1 MPKNALENNYIKFVL
16 SLTAAVRKLGLYPSK
31 HPAVVYAI
39 KDLYSTLQEILNIKD
54 TINISLSSDN
64 QILIEDYLASE
75 KGSKLIE
82 GLVAYFKKLDIES
95 LTISSGISNKEL
107 EGFIRIILMES
118 EEIKRLGSLNKVFL
132 DRDIQHIKVGLFSYV
147 KVQKGKVLLEV
158 GGEKQQP
165 LDRLKSRIKDYSAG
179 KIQKPEDIQSLE
191 RDIIDA
197 VITEFKEKKRLPFST
212 KNMLKKFLLES
223 KDRNG
228 VLLRLNN
235 ALLNSGCLPK
245 GVNKLVNKIGEETS
259 KKLTKKPEIKAKEI
273 ERLKGENEGLKSKIG
288 QLQKEIDSEITNSE
302 ELKKENKRVIQ
313 ERERIDNII
322 RYMAEGLV
330 VVDAKGKIVMLN
342 PVAQRL
348 LGIKKDAIGV
358 PLSKTVKDE
367 HLLSLVKNIMP
378 DKEGGIQKDVEL
390 LSPDES
396 TRKVLRTSSAV
407 VEDYNGRTVGMVTI
421 LNDITRQKEIEKMK
435 TDFVANVSHE
445 LRTPLSTIQQNIA
458 LLIEGLPGALNET
471 QMKFL
476 SITQNNIK
484 RLKRLI
490 SDLLDS
496 AAIEAGKFKLKI
508 SKVDINEIINN
519 VVTFL
524 SRWAKTKDISMQTD
538 LPPGSE
544 VLEMDKDRI
553 EQVLTNLI
561 SNAVK
566 FTPEGGKILISS
578 IVREPTEQ
586 IPQGAIEISVRD
598 SGPGIAPGDI
608 ERIFEK
614 FERAGAVSPGVGG
627 TGLGLSICK
636 EILRMHGGRIWVES
650 KLTEGSE
657 FSFLLPRKLT

>member
-1 MPKNALENNYIKFVL
+1 
-16 SLTAAVRKLGLYPSK
+16 
-31 HPAVVYAI
+31 
-39 KDLYSTLQEILNIKD
+39 
-54 TINISLSSDN
+54 
-64 QILIEDYLASE
+64 
-75 KGSKLIE
+75 
-82 GLVAYFKKLDIES
+82 
-95 LTISSGISNKEL
+95 
-107 EGFIRIILMES
+107 
-118 EEIKRLGSLNKVFL
+118 
-132 DRDIQHIKVGLFSYV
+132 
-147 KVQKGKVLLEV
+147 
-158 GGEKQQP
+158 
-165 LDRLKSRIKDYSAG
+165 
-179 KIQKPEDIQSLE
+179 
-191 RDIIDA
+191 
-197 VITEFKEKKRLPFST
+197 
-212 KNMLKKFLLES
+212 
-223 KDRNG
+223 
-228 VLLRLNN
+228 
-235 ALLNSGCLPK
+235 
-245 GVNKLVNKIGEETS
+245 
-259 KKLTKKPEIKAKEI
+259 
-273 ERLKGENEGLKSKIG
+273 
-288 QLQKEIDSEITNSE
+288 
-302 ELKKENKRVIQ
+302 
-313 ERERIDNII
+313 
-322 RYMAEGLV
+322 
-330 VVDAKGKIVMLN
+330 
-342 PVAQRL
+342 
-348 LGIKKDAIGV
+348 
-358 PLSKTVKDE
+358 
-367 HLLSLVKNIMP
+367 
-378 DKEGGIQKDVEL
+378 
-390 LSPDES
+390 
-396 TRKVLRTSSAV
+396 
-407 VEDYNGRTVGMVTI
+407 VEDYNGKTVGMVTI